1 MNAVELLKQ
10 AALAL
15 NKKKGVDLTAVRVG
29 DLTVLTEYFLIAN
42 GTSSTHVRAL
52 AEEVEDRLEQ
62 QGVRPNAVEGRATGW
77 ILLDYG
83 SVVVHVFTK
92 EARDT
97 YSLERLWCDAET
109 VDLTPWISQEEE
121 EQ

>member
-1 MNAVELLKQ
+1 MNSIEILQQ

-15 NKKKGVDLTAVRVG
+15 SKKKGVDLFAARVG

-42 GTSSTHVRAL
+42 GTSTTHVRAL

-62 QGVRPNAVEGRATGW
+62 QGVRPRAVEGRATGW

-92 EARDT
+92 DARET
-97 YSLERLWCDAET
+97 YSLERLWCDGE
-109 VDLTPWISQEEE
+109 VIDLSPWIAHEEE
-121 EQ
+121 E